1 MAERFLPDGVER
13 PDFYLAAMG
22 RSGSTMICNWLT
34 DPPEQLVFS
43 EPFFLQPRNP
53 RLLRIQLANF
63 GMAIPDQEWAAEDT
77 CARARFERLMAP
89 RLRGLRWGVKEVLAS
104 EHDRCIE
111 QLAPRRVL
119 ISVRHIGD
127 VALSFFEK
135 HRTQRNLDRFSDE
148 WVVNYCLREAKALVE
163 LREQLR
169 EASVPHQVIRYEDFI
184 GSDVSREGLADF
196 LGWRGGGP
204 TDRHL
209 EEFDRGFEV
218 ERHGPSICSLSRAR
232 GERGL
237 DASQLAAASFIEEN
251 CSEYQQ
257 AFGYS

>member
-1 MAERFLPDGVER
+1 MAEPFLPDGVGR

-53 RLLRIQLANF
+53 RLLRIQLADF
-63 GMAIPDQEWAAEDT
+63 GMGVPDKEWETEDT
-77 CARARFERLMAP
+77 CARARFKRLMAP
-89 RLRGLRWGVKEVLAS
+89 RLRRVRWGVKEVLAS
-104 EHDRCIE
+104 EHGRCIE
-111 QLAPRRVL
+111 HLMPRRVL

-135 HRTQRNLDRFSDE
+135 HRAQGNLDRFSDD
-148 WVVNYCLREAKALVE
+148 WVLSYCLREAKALVE
-163 LREQLR
+163 LHGRLR
-169 EASVPHQVIRYEDFI
+169 DGAVPHRVIRYEDFI
-184 GSDVSREGLADF
+184 GSDVSRKGLVDF
-196 LGWRGGGP
+196 LGWRGGGS

-209 EEFDRGFEV
+209 GKFDRIFEV
-218 ERHGPSICSLSRAR
+218 ERHGRSIGSRCR
-232 GERGL
+232 RRSERDL
-237 DASQLAAASFIEEN
+237 DATQLAAATFIEEN